1 MPLNQRPHPL
11 PNPFR
16 LAFETAIL
24 NAGFKHIKPSSFRNN
39 REDLW
44 YRPGEGRVLYD
55 TAEAFMAA
63 RKL

>member
-1 MPLNQRPHPL
+1 MPLNRRQIPW

-16 LAFETAIL
+16 LAFEAAISD
-24 NAGFKHIKPSSFRNN
+24 AGFKHIKPSSFRNN

-55 TAEAFMAA
+55 TAEAFIAA
-63 RKL
+63 WRV